1 QPVGAAGLTSPGG
14 ASDDDRWPR
23 TVYATG
29 AEPDPRFSFANERT
43 FLAWIRTA
51 VALLALGVALEG
63 LGIPTNDVARRVL
76 VTVLVVLATVA
87 SGGGFLR
94 WARLE
99 RALRQSKPLPAPTL
113 ASVVALGLAAVAVTV
128 ILVILLA

>member
-1 QPVGAAGLTSPGG
+1 
-14 ASDDDRWPR
+14 
-23 TVYATG
+23 
-29 AEPDPRFSFANERT
+29 
-43 FLAWIRTA
+43 
-51 VALLALGVALEG
+51 LLALGVALEG